1 MNVEDAPDM
10 HMATEEEEPDR
21 GQLPPPPSTFPAPSS
36 LSKRKAP
43 MSSTRPTPRAIHT
56 PSSPMSSS
64 NLLHNLRPSAPAS
77 PPTPAPSP
85 TPTHRAPDWSTAAEH
100 EDSNVRD
107 VRALFAEMNDAEK
120 QRLLAELLNLCN
132 SQQLAFVQ
140 EFVGPRLK
148 KDPFLTFPNEICL
161 RVCNFS
167 FSTPNYSPR

>member
-1 MNVEDAPDM
+1 MTVEHVLGMVNTANEGS
-10 HMATEEEEPDR
+10 HGHGR
-21 GQLPPPPSTFPAPSS
+21 GQLPPPPLAFPAPSS
-36 LSKRKAP
+36 LTKRKAP
-43 MSSTRPTPRAIHT
+43 MSATRPTPRAIHT
-56 PSSPMSSS
+56 PNSPMSSS
-64 NLLHNLRPSAPAS
+64 IPHNLLPSAPAS

-161 RVCNFS
+161 RVCIERAPS
-167 FSTPNYSPR
+167 KS